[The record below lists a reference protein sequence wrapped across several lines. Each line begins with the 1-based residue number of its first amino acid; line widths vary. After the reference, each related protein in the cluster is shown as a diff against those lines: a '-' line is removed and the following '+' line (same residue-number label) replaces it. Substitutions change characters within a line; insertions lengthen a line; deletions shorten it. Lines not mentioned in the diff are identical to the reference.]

1 MRFKVKVERGFKG
14 AGRDFEF
21 GNTHDSVRLGIKD
34 DDVLRWYRAGFVD
47 IDGYPVGP
55 AAMPGKTEIAVENI
69 SVKKAVSAAQ

>member
-1 MRFKVKVERGFKG
+1 MRFKVKIESGFKG

-21 GNTHDSVRLGIKD
+21 GNAHDSVRLGIKD

-47 IDGYPVGP
+47 IEGYPVGP
-55 AAMPGKTEIAVENI
+55 AAMPGKTEIAVENV